1 MGFTTSGSL
10 EFAAC
15 FKERKE
21 AGNRT
26 TAVRFIQAHARN
38 GARLRNPYAD
48 RPMRWLGFSHGAM
61 RGCISSPTGIATS
74 SCKAPSALFQGC
86 IPETNARFFARDYE
100 ILTLFAR
107 FLAKSRCGF
116 PQYHSSEFVT
126 TCLPIWRSISVKVS
140 MMLRSAVDSAT
151 EAHIYVLVRSNQT
164 WFSQQLTCSL
174 NSKDARQQGRF
185 RDGQPHIL
193 PSFAQMLLE
202 PCLPNAQLI
211 RHFSCDSRGQFH
223 HS

>member
-1 MGFTTSGSL
+1 MAINLVATTMWINPSSQAKSCTMGFTTSGSL

-107 FLAKSRCGF
+107 FLAKKQVWVPTIPLVGICD
-116 PQYHSSEFVT
+116 H
-126 TCLPIWRSISVKVS
+126 
-140 MMLRSAVDSAT
+140 MSANMALHFR
-151 EAHIYVLVRSNQT
+151 EGIH
-164 WFSQQLTCSL
+164 
-174 NSKDARQQGRF
+174 DAAKRRRF
-185 RDGQPHIL
+185 G
-193 PSFAQMLLE
+193 
-202 PCLPNAQLI
+202 N
-211 RHFSCDSRGQFH
+211 
-223 HS
+223 